1 MRPSDAVA
9 GEETAAAVTPHDGE
23 SQIDA
28 FRDAVRRG
36 GPWFNALLALIAGW
50 DLPAETVDG
59 REYRYL
65 IGGEAFDWLLLAERV
80 CNAVEAERLLPQ
92 REVEALLLAGE
103 PPQALAEA
111 DLRRRLGPAKYR
123 AHLNFLYGV
132 QVEEALQLAVE
143 QQVQKERRSGV
154 LGSNARMEIEIFHRI
169 YGAGRVELLGE
180 FRTQRSQPLTDRISL
195 TELREFTYWLF
206 KRRLAVQ
213 DPARVA
219 SDTRRG
225 LLMLQRLE
233 ELKGRR
239 PVASVP
245 PEAGPLHAVD
255 SVALPVR

>member
-36 GPWFNALLALIAGW
+36 RPWFNALLALIADW

-103 PPQALAEA
+103 PPQALAGGRPAAAAGAGQISRPPELPLRRPGGGSA
-111 DLRRRLGPAKYR
+111 ATGGGATSPEGATQRRAGQQRAGGERDLPPHLRRRPRR
-123 AHLNFLYGV
+123 A
-132 QVEEALQLAVE
+132 
-143 QQVQKERRSGV
+143 
-154 LGSNARMEIEIFHRI
+154 
-169 YGAGRVELLGE
+169 AGRVPHE
-180 FRTQRSQPLTDRISL
+180 RNQPLTDRISL

-239 PVASVP
+239 PIASVP
-245 PEAGPLHAVD
+245 PEDAPLQAVD